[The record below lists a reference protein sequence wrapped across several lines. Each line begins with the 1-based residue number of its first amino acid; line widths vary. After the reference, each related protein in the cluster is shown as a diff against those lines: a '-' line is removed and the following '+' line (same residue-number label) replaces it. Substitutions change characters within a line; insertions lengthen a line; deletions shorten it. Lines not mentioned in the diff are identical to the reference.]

1 MVIIVQRATYIWG
14 QPQQADLL
22 CCFHGCT
29 FISDFEASDYEIFAR
44 NWLLELAWFACKRQ
58 YQISLGASLR
68 CQNQKQ
74 KDVSCRFKLHQGGV
88 GCLLVLWVETSL
100 PPLWCWWTLPTT
112 KASKRAEGEPSKRGR
127 TCSTPALPE
136 QPPCGGTKAGC
147 SSQNFV
153 GVELV
158 FKGFVALC
166 YSELAE
172 QVWQRV
178 NDCSEWKGWFC
189 PAGALLFSWTPPQKL
204 LPTHFNFQ
212 YISNSVL
219 TSWINNRTFPPNK
232 R

>member
-22 CCFHGCT
+22 CCFH
-29 FISDFEASDYEIFAR
+29 
-44 NWLLELAWFACKRQ
+44 ACKRQ

-88 GCLLVLWVETSL
+88 ACLLGSWVETSL

-127 TCSTPALPE
+127 TCSIPALPQ

-158 FKGFVALC
+158 SKV
-166 YSELAE
+166 S
-172 QVWQRV
+172 
-178 NDCSEWKGWFC
+178 
-189 PAGALLFSWTPPQKL
+189 
-204 LPTHFNFQ
+204 
-212 YISNSVL
+212 
-219 TSWINNRTFPPNK
+219 
-232 R
+232 